1 MNQILRNTINNEYI
15 IPRKKINDLHPKPV
29 TKYTWFQQIYK
40 SLRKLIDKTS
50 KLLICEPGKRLNTK

>member
-1 MNQILRNTINNEYI
+1 MNNEYI
-15 IPRKKINDLHPKPV
+15 VPRKKINDLNPKPV